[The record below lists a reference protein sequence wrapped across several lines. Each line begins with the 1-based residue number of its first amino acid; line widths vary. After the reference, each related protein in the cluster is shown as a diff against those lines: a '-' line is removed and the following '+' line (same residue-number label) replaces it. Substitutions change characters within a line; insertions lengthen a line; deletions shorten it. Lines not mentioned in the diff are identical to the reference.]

1 MNSIDQRTVGSLDR
15 MLERQAQLITRRQ
28 LNACGIDDF
37 TITRRIRRG
46 YWQRILPGIYLMT
59 AGPLSTEQRRIAAGL
74 YVGSNAQ
81 LTGLSALHW
90 HGFRYAPATD
100 RVHVLVAH
108 KTRRRS
114 TSFVMVQRTHELDP
128 RAHET
133 EHYSVTS
140 AARAA
145 VDACRAT
152 PDLRT
157 VRAIMS
163 EAVQSRFA
171 SLHQLEREVARA
183 GRSRTAVARR
193 VVGEL
198 MAGVR
203 SSPEAEL
210 REIALS
216 SAVLPTVLWNPR
228 LTTSDGDA
236 LPTPDGWIPNAGIAV
251 EVDSREHHSS
261 ADDWARTLSRHNRL
275 TQYGALVLHFTPRE
289 IRDEPGRVLRVIEQA
304 YINRMASSPTHAITA
319 GAPL

>member
-1 MNSIDQRTVGSLDR
+1 MSSIDQRVVGSIDLT
-15 MLERQAQLITRRQ
+15 LERQAQIITRRQ

-37 TITRRIRRG
+37 TITRRVRRG
-46 YWQRILPGIYLMT
+46 FWQRILPGIYVMT

-74 YVGSNAQ
+74 YVGSIAQ

-100 RVHVLVAH
+100 RVHVLVPH
-108 KTRRRS
+108 KTRRRA
-114 TSFVMVQRTHELDP
+114 TGFVMVQRTHELDP
-128 RAHET
+128 NAHET
-133 EHYSVTS
+133 EYYSVTS
-140 AARAA
+140 PARAV

-171 SLHQLEREVARA
+171 SLDQLDRQVARA

-193 VVGEL
+193 VLGEL
-198 MAGVR
+198 VAGVR

-210 REIALS
+210 REITLS
-216 SAVLPTVLWNPR
+216 SAVVRKVLWNPH
-228 LTTSDGDA
+228 LTTPDGDA
-236 LPTPDGWIPNAGIAV
+236 LPTPDGWIPDAGIAV

-261 ADDWARTLSRHNRL
+261 TDDWARTLGRHNRL

-304 YINRMASSPTHAITA
+304 YINRMASSPTHAVTV